1 MKSICKICENGE
13 LDELKKRRNEID
25 EIIEEI
31 PNDGDDMRKD
41 EDDLSFAAAFGKKH
55 DTGLETF
62 KYLYEECGYP
72 RHCVHYAMV
81 GAAASRNVKLI
92 NYIYNDID
100 EHEKAGFIGD
110 LEDELA
116 MTDHPSPSVFIE
128 YALFEL
134 NKKN

>member
-1 MKSICKICENGE
+1 MKSIYRTCIDGE

-25 EIIEEI
+25 EIIEDI
-31 PNDGDDMRKD
+31 PNVDNDLRED
-41 EDDLSFAAAFGKKH
+41 EDDLSFAAAYCKDH

-81 GAAASRNVKLI
+81 GAAASRNAKLI
-92 NYIYNDID
+92 NYMYNNL
-100 EHEKAGFIGD
+100 EENEKSYFLGE

-116 MTDHPSPSVFIE
+116 MTDHPNPNVFIE
-128 YALFEL
+128 YALVEL
-134 NKKN
+134 KK

>member
-1 MKSICKICENGE
+1 MKSIYRTCIDGE

-25 EIIEEI
+25 EIIEDI
-31 PNDGDDMRKD
+31 PNVDNDLRED
-41 EDDLSFAAAFGKKH
+41 EDDLSFAAAYCKDH

-72 RHCVHYAMV
+72 RHCVNYAMV
-81 GAAASRNVKLI
+81 GAAVSRNAKLI

-100 EHEKAGFIGD
+100 EHEKADFIGD
-110 LEDELA
+110 LEDQLA
-116 MTDHPSPSVFIE
+116 MSDHPNPNVFIE

-134 NKKN
+134 NNV

>member
-1 MKSICKICENGE
+1 MKSIYRTCIDGE

-25 EIIEEI
+25 EIIEDI
-31 PNDGDDMRKD
+31 PNVDNDLRED
-41 EDDLSFAAAFGKKH
+41 EDDLSFAAAYCKDH

-81 GAAASRNVKLI
+81 GAAVSRNAKLI

-100 EHEKAGFIGD
+100 EHEKMDFIGD
-110 LEDELA
+110 LEEQLA
-116 MTDHPSPSVFIE
+116 MSDHPNPNVFIE
-128 YALFEL
+128 YALLEL
-134 NKKN
+134 NN

>member
-1 MKSICKICENGE
+1 MCENGE

-41 EDDLSFAAAFGKKH
+41 EDDLSFAAAFCKKH

-62 KYLYEECGYP
+62 KYLYEECSYP

-100 EHEKAGFIGD
+100 EHEKADFIGD
-110 LEDELA
+110 LEDELV

-134 NKKN
+134 NKKELKFFP

>member
-1 MKSICKICENGE
+1 MCENGE
-13 LDELKKRRNEID
+13 LDELKKRRSEID

-41 EDDLSFAAAFGKKH
+41 EDDLSFAAAFGKNH
-55 DTGLETF
+55 GTALGTF

-72 RHCVHYAMV
+72 KRCVHYAMV
-81 GAAASRNVKLI
+81 GATASRNAKLI
-92 NYIYNDID
+92 NYMYNDID
-100 EHEKAGFIGD
+100 EHEKSDFLGD
-110 LEDELA
+110 LEDELV
-116 MTDHPSPSVFIE
+116 MTDHPSPCVFIE